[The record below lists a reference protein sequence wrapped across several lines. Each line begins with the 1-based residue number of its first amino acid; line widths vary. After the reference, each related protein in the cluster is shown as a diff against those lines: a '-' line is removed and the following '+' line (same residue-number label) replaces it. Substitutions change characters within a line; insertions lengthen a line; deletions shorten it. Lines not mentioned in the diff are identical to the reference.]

1 MIASG
6 NHTLK
11 MRSGVEGS
19 LTQLLLKSIE
29 RIRFFDFAA
38 LRATSLRITCGRK
51 INCNLTFFIGKGRTF
66 YALVTDAYEAFEHF
80 GFFKFLA
87 SSEWNYTEGSEQ
99 YGALPFIT
107 GTLMTTLLALIFC
120 IPFSLPVALFVGEYF
135 KGTKMAAVLSTV
147 TDLLAGIPSII
158 YGLWGFYTL
167 RPIIMALNISPQGS
181 GVLTASLVLA
191 IMIIPYAA
199 SLSAEFI
206 KMVPNDLK
214 EGAYSLGATRAEVIR
229 KVVFPVAGSGI
240 FSSYILAIGRA
251 LGETMTVTML
261 IGNTN
266 NIPESITS
274 TGNSMASIIANQ
286 FGEADDLRL
295 SSLIAIGLILFLITA
310 IINMVG
316 KIMIK
321 RARIV

>member
-1 MIASG
+1 MNDKIYRVILFASALVVPIVCG
-6 NHTLK
+6 
-11 MRSGVEGS
+11 GV
-19 LTQLLLKSIE
+19 I
-29 RIRFFDFAA
+29 
-38 LRATSLRITCGRK
+38 
-51 INCNLTFFIGKGRTF
+51 
-66 YALVTDAYEAFEHF
+66 YALVTDAYDAFEHF
-80 GFFKFLA
+80 GFFRFMT
-87 SSEWNYTEGSEQ
+87 SSEWSYTEGNEQ

-107 GTLMTTLLALIFC
+107 GTLMTTMLAVVFC

-135 KGTKMAAVLSTV
+135 KGTKVASVLSV
-147 TDLLAGIPSII
+147 VVDLLAGIPSII
-158 YGLWGFYTL
+158 YGLWGFYSL
-167 RPIIMALNISPQGS
+167 RPVIMALNISPQGS

-199 SLSAEFI
+199 SLSTEFI
-206 KMVPNDLK
+206 KMVPSDLK
-214 EGAYSLGATRAEVIR
+214 EGAYSLGATRFEVIR
-229 KVVFPVAGSGI
+229 NVVFPVAGSGI
-240 FSSYILAIGRA
+240 FSSYVLAIGRA

-266 NIPESITS
+266 NIPDSITS

-286 FGEADDLRL
+286 FGEADGLRL

-310 IINMVG
+310 VINMVG

>member
-1 MIASG
+1 MNDKLYKI
-6 NHTLK
+6 
-11 MRSGVEGS
+11 
-19 LTQLLLKSIE
+19 LL
-29 RIRFFDFAA
+29 FAA
-38 LRATSLRITCGRK
+38 ALIMPVVWG
-51 INCNLTFFIGKGRTF
+51 GVV
-66 YALVTDAYEAFEHF
+66 YAVVTAAYEAFEHF
-80 GFFKFLA
+80 GFFKFLT
-87 SSEWNYTEGSEQ
+87 SSEWSYTEGAEQ

-107 GTLMTTLLALIFC
+107 GTLMTTLLALVFC

-135 KGTKMAAVLSTV
+135 KDTMAASVLSTV

-167 RPIIMALNISPQGS
+167 RPLIMALNISPQGS
-181 GVLTASLVLA
+181 GILTASLVLA
-191 IMIIPYAA
+191 IMIVPYAA

-214 EGAYSLGATRAEVIR
+214 EGAYSLGATRWEVVR
-229 KVVFPVAGSGI
+229 KVIFPVAGSGI

-266 NIPESITS
+266 NIPDSITS

-286 FGEADDLRL
+286 FGEADGLRL
-295 SSLIAIGLILFLITA
+295 SSLIAIGLVLFLITA
-310 IINMVG
+310 IINLIG
-316 KIMIK
+316 KMMIK
-321 RARIV
+321 RARIS

>member
-1 MIASG
+1 MNDKIYRV
-6 NHTLK
+6 TLF
-11 MRSGVEGS
+11 V
-19 LTQLLLKSIE
+19 
-29 RIRFFDFAA
+29 AA
-38 LRATSLRITCGRK
+38 LIVPIVCG
-51 INCNLTFFIGKGRTF
+51 GVV
-66 YALVTDAYEAFEHF
+66 YALVTDAYDAFEHF
-80 GFFKFLA
+80 GFFKFLT
-87 SSEWNYTEGSEQ
+87 SSEWSYTEGAEQ

-135 KGTKMAAVLSTV
+135 KGTKVAAVLSTV

-181 GVLTASLVLA
+181 GILTASLVLA

-199 SLSAEFI
+199 SLSSEFI

-240 FSSYILAIGRA
+240 FSSYVLAIGRA

-266 NIPESITS
+266 NIPDSITS

-286 FGEADDLRL
+286 FGEADGLRL
-295 SSLIAIGLILFLITA
+295 SSLIAIGLVLFLITA
-310 IINMVG
+310 AINMVG

-321 RARIV
+321 RARIS

>member
-1 MIASG
+1 MNDKIY
-6 NHTLK
+6 K
-11 MRSGVEGS
+11 I
-19 LTQLLLKSIE
+19 LL
-29 RIRFFDFAA
+29 FAA
-38 LRATSLRITCGRK
+38 ALIMPIVCGG
-51 INCNLTFFIGKGRTF
+51 IV
-66 YALVTDAYEAFEHF
+66 YALVTDAYDAFEHF
-80 GFFKFLA
+80 GFFKFLT
-87 SSEWNYTEGSEQ
+87 SSQWSYTEGAEQ

-135 KGTKMAAVLSTV
+135 KGTRIAAILSTI

-167 RPIIMALNISPQGS
+167 RPLIMALNISPQGS
-181 GVLTASLVLA
+181 GILTASLVLA
-191 IMIIPYAA
+191 IMIVPYAA

-214 EGAYSLGATRAEVIR
+214 EGAYSLGANRAEVIR
-229 KVVFPVAGSGI
+229 KVVFPVVGSGI

-266 NIPESITS
+266 NIPDSITS

-295 SSLIAIGLILFLITA
+295 SSLIAIALILFLITA
-310 IINMVG
+310 LINLIG

-321 RARIV
+321 RARIA

>member
-1 MIASG
+1 MNDKLYKILLFVTALLMPIVCG
-6 NHTLK
+6 
-11 MRSGVEGS
+11 GVV
-19 LTQLLLKSIE
+19 
-29 RIRFFDFAA
+29 F
-38 LRATSLRITCGRK
+38 
-51 INCNLTFFIGKGRTF
+51 
-66 YALVTDAYEAFEHF
+66 ALVTDAYEAFEHF
-80 GFFKFLA
+80 GFLNFLT
-87 SSEWNYTEGSEQ
+87 SSEWSYTEGDEH

-135 KGTKMAAVLSTV
+135 KGTRISAVLSTV

-181 GVLTASLVLA
+181 GILTASLVLA
-191 IMIIPYAA
+191 IMIIPYAS

-214 EGAYSLGATRAEVIR
+214 EGAYSLGATRAEVIG
-229 KVVFPVAGSGI
+229 KIVFPVAGSGI

-286 FGEADDLRL
+286 FGEADGLRL

-310 IINMVG
+310 AINMIG

-321 RARIV
+321 RTRIS

>member
-1 MIASG
+1 MNDKLYKVLLFIVALIMPIVCG
-6 NHTLK
+6 
-11 MRSGVEGS
+11 GVV
-19 LTQLLLKSIE
+19 
-29 RIRFFDFAA
+29 
-38 LRATSLRITCGRK
+38 
-51 INCNLTFFIGKGRTF
+51 
-66 YALVTDAYEAFEHF
+66 YALVTDAYDAFEHF
-80 GFFKFLA
+80 GFFRFLT
-87 SSEWNYTEGSEQ
+87 SSEWSYTEGAEQ

-107 GTLMTTLLALIFC
+107 GTLMTTLLALVFC

-135 KGTKMAAVLSTV
+135 RDSRIAAVLSTV
-147 TDLLAGIPSII
+147 VDLLAGIPSII

-181 GVLTASLVLA
+181 GILTASLVLA
-191 IMIIPYAA
+191 IMIIPYAS

-214 EGAYSLGATRAEVIR
+214 EGAYSLGATRLEVVR
-229 KVVFPVAGSGI
+229 NVVFPVAGSGI
-240 FSSYILAIGRA
+240 FSSYVLAIGRA

-266 NIPESITS
+266 DMPNSITA

-286 FGEADDLRL
+286 FGEADGLRL

>member
-1 MIASG
+1 MNDKLYKILLFVA
-6 NHTLK
+6 TLT
-11 MRSGVEGS
+11 MPIVCGGVM
-19 LTQLLLKSIE
+19 
-29 RIRFFDFAA
+29 
-38 LRATSLRITCGRK
+38 
-51 INCNLTFFIGKGRTF
+51 
-66 YALVTDAYEAFEHF
+66 YALVTDAYDAFEHF
-80 GFFKFLA
+80 GFFKFLT
-87 SSEWNYTEGSEQ
+87 SSEWNYTDGSEQ

-107 GTLMTTLLALIFC
+107 GSLMTTLLALIFC

-135 KGTKMAAVLSTV
+135 NGTKIAAILSTV

-167 RPIIMALNISPQGS
+167 RPLIMAFDISPQGS
-181 GVLTASLVLA
+181 GILTASLVLA
-191 IMIIPYAA
+191 IMIVPYAA

-214 EGAYSLGATRAEVIR
+214 EGAYSLGATHAEVIR
-229 KVVFPVAGSGI
+229 KIVFPVAGSGI

-266 NIPESITS
+266 NIPDSITS

-295 SSLIAIGLILFLITA
+295 SSLIAIGLVLFLITA
-310 IINMVG
+310 IINMIG

-321 RARIV
+321 RARIA

>member
-1 MIASG
+1 MNDKIYRVI
-6 NHTLK
+6 LF
-11 MRSGVEGS
+11 
-19 LTQLLLKSIE
+19 I
-29 RIRFFDFAA
+29 AA
-38 LRATSLRITCGRK
+38 LIVPIVCG
-51 INCNLTFFIGKGRTF
+51 GVV
-66 YALVTDAYEAFEHF
+66 YALVTDAYDAFEYF
-80 GFFKFLA
+80 GFFKFLS
-87 SSEWNYTEGSEQ
+87 SSEWNYSEGAEQ

-135 KGTKMAAVLSTV
+135 KGKRVAAILSTV
-147 TDLLAGIPSII
+147 VDLLAGIPSII

-167 RPIIMALNISPQGS
+167 RPLIMALNISPQGS
-181 GVLTASLVLA
+181 GILTASLVLA
-191 IMIIPYAA
+191 IMIIPYAS

-214 EGAYSLGATRAEVIR
+214 EGAYSLGATRAEVVQ
-229 KVVFPVAGSGI
+229 KVVFPVAGAGI
-240 FSSYILAIGRA
+240 FSSYVLAIGRA

-266 NIPESITS
+266 NIPDSITS

-286 FGEADDLRL
+286 FGEADGLRL

-310 IINMVG
+310 GINMVG

>member
-1 MIASG
+1 MSDK
-6 NHTLK
+6 LY
-11 MRSGVEGS
+11 RV
-19 LTQLLLKSIE
+19 LLIV
-29 RIRFFDFAA
+29 AA
-38 LRATSLRITCGRK
+38 IIVPLVCGG
-51 INCNLTFFIGKGRTF
+51 IL
-66 YALVTDAYEAFEHF
+66 YALATDAYEAFNHF
-80 GFFKFLA
+80 GFFEFLT
-87 SSEWNYTEGSEQ
+87 STDWNYTEGEEH

-107 GTLMTTLLALIFC
+107 GTLMTSILALIFC

-135 KGTKMAAVLSTV
+135 KDTKVAAILSTV

-158 YGLWGFYTL
+158 FGLWGFYTL
-167 RPIIMALNISPQGS
+167 RPLVMALNISPQGS

-199 SLSAEFI
+199 SLSSEFI

-229 KVVFPVAGSGI
+229 RVVFPVAGSGI
-240 FSSYILAIGRA
+240 FSSYVLAIGRA

-266 NIPESITS
+266 NIPQSITA

-286 FGEADDLRL
+286 FGEAGDLRL

-310 IINMVG
+310 IINMIG
-316 KIMIK
+316 KLMIK
-321 RARIV
+321 RARII

>member
-1 MIASG
+1 MSDKLYKAI
-6 NHTLK
+6 LF
-11 MRSGVEGS
+11 
-19 LTQLLLKSIE
+19 I
-29 RIRFFDFAA
+29 AA
-38 LRATSLRITCGRK
+38 LVMPVVCG
-51 INCNLTFFIGKGRTF
+51 GVV
-66 YALVTDAYEAFEHF
+66 YALVTDAYEAFDHF
-80 GFFKFLA
+80 GFFRFLT
-87 SSEWNYTEGSEQ
+87 SSEWSYTESNEQ

-135 KGTKMAAVLSTV
+135 KGEKVAAVLSTV

-167 RPIIMALNISPQGS
+167 RPVIMALDISPQGS
-181 GVLTASLVLA
+181 GILTASLVLA
-191 IMIIPYAA
+191 IMIVPYAA

-206 KMVPNDLK
+206 KMVPNEMK
-214 EGAYSLGATRAEVIR
+214 ESAYSLGATRAEVIR
-229 KVVFPVAGSGI
+229 KVIFPVAGSGI

-266 NIPESITS
+266 NIPQSITA

-295 SSLIAIGLILFLITA
+295 SSLIAIGLVLFLITA
-310 IINMVG
+310 VINMIG
-316 KIMIK
+316 KVMIK
-321 RARIV
+321 HARIS

>member
-1 MIASG
+1 M
-6 NHTLK
+6 NDKLYK
-11 MRSGVEGS
+11 V
-19 LTQLLLKSIE
+19 LL
-29 RIRFFDFAA
+29 FVAA
-38 LRATSLRITCGRK
+38 LVMPLVCGGV
-51 INCNLTFFIGKGRTF
+51 I
-66 YALVTDAYEAFEHF
+66 YALVTDAYDAFEHF
-80 GFFKFLA
+80 GFFKFLT
-87 SSEWNYTEGSEQ
+87 SKDWSYTEGAEQ

-135 KGTKMAAVLSTV
+135 KGTKIASVLSTV

-167 RPIIMALNISPQGS
+167 RPIIMALDISPQGS
-181 GVLTASLVLA
+181 GILTASLVLA
-191 IMIIPYAA
+191 IMIVPYAA

-206 KMVPNDLK
+206 KMGPKDLK
-214 EGAYSLGATRAEVIR
+214 EGAYRLGATRAEVIR

-266 NIPESITS
+266 NIPDSITS

-286 FGEADDLRL
+286 FGEASDLRF
-295 SSLIAIGLILFLITA
+295 SSLIAIGLVLFLITA
-310 IINMVG
+310 IINMAG
-316 KIMIK
+316 KMMIK
-321 RARIV
+321 RARIS

>member
-1 MIASG
+1 
-6 NHTLK
+6 
-11 MRSGVEGS
+11 
-19 LTQLLLKSIE
+19 
-29 RIRFFDFAA
+29 
-38 LRATSLRITCGRK
+38 
-51 INCNLTFFIGKGRTF
+51 
-66 YALVTDAYEAFEHF
+66 
-80 GFFKFLA
+80 
-87 SSEWNYTEGSEQ
+87 
-99 YGALPFIT
+99 
-107 GTLMTTLLALIFC
+107 MTTMLALIFC

-135 KGTKMAAVLSTV
+135 KGTKVATILSTV

-167 RPIIMALNISPQGS
+167 RPIIMTLHISPQGS
-181 GVLTASLVLA
+181 SILTASLVLA
-191 IMIIPYAA
+191 IMIVPYAA

-240 FSSYILAIGRA
+240 FSSYVLAIGRA

-266 NIPESITS
+266 NIPHSITS

-310 IINMVG
+310 IINMIG
-316 KIMIK
+316 KLMIK
-321 RARIV
+321 RARIA

>member
-1 MIASG
+1 MSDKIYKVLLYVAAFVMPIVCG
-6 NHTLK
+6 
-11 MRSGVEGS
+11 GVV
-19 LTQLLLKSIE
+19 
-29 RIRFFDFAA
+29 
-38 LRATSLRITCGRK
+38 
-51 INCNLTFFIGKGRTF
+51 
-66 YALVTDAYEAFEHF
+66 YALVTDAYESFEHF
-80 GFFKFLA
+80 GFFKFLT
-87 SSEWNYTEGSEQ
+87 SSEWSYTEGSEH

-107 GTLMTTLLALIFC
+107 GTLLTTLLALLFC

-135 KGTKMAAVLSTV
+135 KGTRVAAVLSAV

-167 RPIIMALNISPQGS
+167 RPLIMALNISPQGS
-181 GVLTASLVLA
+181 GILTASLVLA
-191 IMIIPYAA
+191 IMIVPYAA

-206 KMVPNDLK
+206 KMVPGDLK

-229 KVVFPVAGSGI
+229 KVIFPVAGSGV
-240 FSSYILAIGRA
+240 FSAYILAIGRA

-286 FGEADDLRL
+286 FGEASDLRF
-295 SSLIAIGLILFLITA
+295 SSLIAIGLVLFLITA
-310 IINMVG
+310 IINMLG
-316 KIMIK
+316 KLMIK
-321 RARIV
+321 RARIS

>member
-1 MIASG
+1 M
-6 NHTLK
+6 NDKLY
-11 MRSGVEGS
+11 RV
-19 LTQLLLKSIE
+19 LL
-29 RIRFFDFAA
+29 FVAA
-38 LRATSLRITCGRK
+38 LVMPIVCG
-51 INCNLTFFIGKGRTF
+51 GVV

-80 GFFKFLA
+80 GFFKFLT
-87 SSEWNYTEGSEQ
+87 SSDWSYTEGAEQ

-135 KGTKMAAVLSTV
+135 KGTKVAAVLSTV

-229 KVVFPVAGSGI
+229 RVIFPVAGSGI
-240 FSSYILAIGRA
+240 FSAYVLAIGRA

-266 NIPESITS
+266 NIPDSITS

-295 SSLIAIGLILFLITA
+295 SSLIAIGLVLFLITA
-310 IINMVG
+310 AINMVG

>member
-1 MIASG
+1 MNDKLYRVILFS
-6 NHTLK
+6 
-11 MRSGVEGS
+11 
-19 LTQLLLKSIE
+19 
-29 RIRFFDFAA
+29 AA
-38 LRATSLRITCGRK
+38 LVMPIVCG
-51 INCNLTFFIGKGRTF
+51 GVV

-80 GFFKFLA
+80 GFFKFLT
-87 SSEWNYTEGSEQ
+87 SSEWSYTEGAEQ

-107 GTLMTTLLALIFC
+107 GTLMTTLLALVFC

-135 KGTKMAAVLSTV
+135 KGTKVAAVLGMV

-229 KVVFPVAGSGI
+229 KIVFPVAGSGI

-266 NIPESITS
+266 NIPDSITS

-310 IINMVG
+310 AINMVD

>member
-1 MIASG
+1 M
-6 NHTLK
+6 ND
-11 MRSGVEGS
+11 
-19 LTQLLLKSIE
+19 
-29 RIRFFDFAA
+29 RIFKVILFVAA
-38 LRATSLRITCGRK
+38 LIMPIVCG
-51 INCNLTFFIGKGRTF
+51 GVV

-80 GFFKFLA
+80 GFFKFLT
-87 SSEWNYTEGSEQ
+87 SSEWSYTEGAEQ
-99 YGALPFIT
+99 YGALPFIS

-135 KGTKMAAVLSTV
+135 KGSKVAAVLSTV

-167 RPIIMALNISPQGS
+167 RPLIMALNISPQGS
-181 GVLTASLVLA
+181 GILTASLVLA
-191 IMIIPYAA
+191 IMIVPYAA

-214 EGAYSLGATRAEVIR
+214 EGAYSLGATRAEMIR

-240 FSSYILAIGRA
+240 FSSYVLAIGRA

-266 NIPESITS
+266 NIPDSITS

-295 SSLIAIGLILFLITA
+295 SSLIAIGLVLFLITA
-310 IINMVG
+310 IINMIG

-321 RARIV
+321 RARIA

>member
-1 MIASG
+1 MNDKLYRVILFVAAAVMPIVCG
-6 NHTLK
+6 
-11 MRSGVEGS
+11 GVV
-19 LTQLLLKSIE
+19 
-29 RIRFFDFAA
+29 
-38 LRATSLRITCGRK
+38 
-51 INCNLTFFIGKGRTF
+51 

-80 GFFKFLA
+80 GFFRFLT
-87 SSEWNYTEGSEQ
+87 SSDWSYTEGAEQ

-135 KGTKMAAVLSTV
+135 KGTKIAAVLSTV

-167 RPIIMALNISPQGS
+167 RPIMISLNISPQGS

-191 IMIIPYAA
+191 IMIVPYAA

-206 KMVPNDLK
+206 KMVPTDLK
-214 EGAYSLGATRAEVIR
+214 ESAYSLGATHAEVIR

-266 NIPESITS
+266 NIPNSITS

-286 FGEADDLRL
+286 FGEADGLRL

-310 IINMVG
+310 LINMIG
-316 KIMIK
+316 KVMIK

>member
-1 MIASG
+1 MNDKIYRVI
-6 NHTLK
+6 LF
-11 MRSGVEGS
+11 
-19 LTQLLLKSIE
+19 I
-29 RIRFFDFAA
+29 AA
-38 LRATSLRITCGRK
+38 LIVPVVCG
-51 INCNLTFFIGKGRTF
+51 GVV
-66 YALVTDAYEAFEHF
+66 YALVTDAYDAFEHF
-80 GFFKFLA
+80 GFFKFLT
-87 SSEWNYTEGSEQ
+87 SSEWSYTEGAEQ

-135 KGTKMAAVLSTV
+135 KGRKIAAVLSTV

-167 RPIIMALNISPQGS
+167 RPVIMALNISPQGS
-181 GVLTASLVLA
+181 GILTASLVLA

-240 FSSYILAIGRA
+240 FSSYVLAIGRA

-266 NIPESITS
+266 NIPNSITS

-286 FGEADDLRL
+286 FGEADGLRL
-295 SSLIAIGLILFLITA
+295 SSLIAIGLVLFLITA
-310 IINMVG
+310 AINMVG

-321 RARIV
+321 RARIS

>member
-1 MIASG
+1 MNDKLYRI
-6 NHTLK
+6 
-11 MRSGVEGS
+11 
-19 LTQLLLKSIE
+19 LL
-29 RIRFFDFAA
+29 FAA
-38 LRATSLRITCGRK
+38 AMVMPIVCG
-51 INCNLTFFIGKGRTF
+51 GVV
-66 YALVTDAYEAFEHF
+66 YALVTDAYDAFNHF
-80 GFFKFLA
+80 GFFRFLT
-87 SSEWNYTEGSEQ
+87 SSDWSYTEGAEQ

-107 GTLMTTLLALIFC
+107 GTLMTTVLALIFC

-135 KGTKMAAVLSTV
+135 KGSRLAAVLSTV

-167 RPIIMALNISPQGS
+167 RPLIIALNISPQGS

-240 FSSYILAIGRA
+240 FSSYVLAIGRA

-266 NIPESITS
+266 NIPDSITS

-286 FGEADDLRL
+286 FGEADGLRL

-310 IINMVG
+310 AINMVG

-321 RARIV
+321 RARIS

>member
-1 MIASG
+1 MAMPIVCG
-6 NHTLK
+6 
-11 MRSGVEGS
+11 GVV
-19 LTQLLLKSIE
+19 
-29 RIRFFDFAA
+29 
-38 LRATSLRITCGRK
+38 
-51 INCNLTFFIGKGRTF
+51 
-66 YALVTDAYEAFEHF
+66 YALVTDAYDAFQHF
-80 GFFKFLA
+80 GFFTFLTSA
-87 SSEWNYTEGSEQ
+87 EWSYTEGAEQ

-107 GTLMTTLLALIFC
+107 GTLMTTVLALIFC

-135 KGTKMAAVLSTV
+135 KGSRVAAVLSTV

-167 RPIIMALNISPQGS
+167 RPLIIALNISPQGS

-240 FSSYILAIGRA
+240 FSSYVLAIGRA

-266 NIPESITS
+266 NIPDSITS

-286 FGEADDLRL
+286 FGEADGLRL

-310 IINMVG
+310 AINMVG

-321 RARIV
+321 RARIS

>member
-1 MIASG
+1 MNDKLYRGFLFI
-6 NHTLK
+6 
-11 MRSGVEGS
+11 
-19 LTQLLLKSIE
+19 
-29 RIRFFDFAA
+29 AA
-38 LRATSLRITCGRK
+38 LVVPVVCG
-51 INCNLTFFIGKGRTF
+51 GVV
-66 YALVTDAYEAFEHF
+66 YALVTDAYEAFEYF
-80 GFFKFLA
+80 GFFRFLT
-87 SSEWNYTEGSEQ
+87 SSGWSYTDGAEQ

-107 GTLMTTLLALIFC
+107 GTLMTTLLALAFC

-135 KGTKMAAVLSTV
+135 RDTRVAAVLGTV

-167 RPIIMALNISPQGS
+167 RPVIMALDISEQGS
-181 GVLTASLVLA
+181 GILTASLVLA
-191 IMIIPYAA
+191 IMIIPYAS

-214 EGAYSLGATRAEVIR
+214 EGAYSLGATHAEVVR

-240 FSSYILAIGRA
+240 FSSYVLAIGRA

-274 TGNSMASIIANQ
+274 TGNSMASVIANQ
-286 FGEADDLRL
+286 FGEASDLRL
-295 SSLIAIGLILFLITA
+295 SSLIAIGLVLFLITA
-310 IINMVG
+310 LINMVG

-321 RARIV
+321 RARIS

>member
-1 MIASG
+1 M
-6 NHTLK
+6 NDKLY
-11 MRSGVEGS
+11 
-19 LTQLLLKSIE
+19 
-29 RIRFFDFAA
+29 RIVLFVAA
-38 LRATSLRITCGRK
+38 LIMPIVCGGV
-51 INCNLTFFIGKGRTF
+51 I
-66 YALVTDAYEAFEHF
+66 YALVTDAYDAFEHF
-80 GFFKFLA
+80 GFLNFLT
-87 SSEWNYTEGSEQ
+87 SSDWDYTEGAEQ

-135 KGTKMAAVLSTV
+135 KGTKIASTLSTI

-167 RPIIMALNISPQGS
+167 RPIIMSLNISPQGS

-191 IMIIPYAA
+191 IMIVPYAA

-214 EGAYSLGATRAEVIR
+214 EGAYSLGATRVEVVQ
-229 KVVFPVAGSGI
+229 KVIFPVAGSGI

-266 NIPESITS
+266 NIPDSLTS

-310 IINMVG
+310 IINMIG